1 MTCAVATHAV
11 STNQIA
17 ELPADM
23 ESPRNAVA
31 HAFVATEQNASEA
44 TDVQLSPRSVDTSP
58 LDDISISDN
67 ANTSEPSPMR
77 WWDRASAALFNER
90 GMATLEYAL
99 VCVAAAAFAGLL
111 YVIVSGGEVENA
123 LKGIIEDALNSK
135 KK

>member
-1 MTCAVATHAV
+1 MTCAVFTNAV
-11 STNQIA
+11 TTNQIA
-17 ELPADM
+17 ESLSHT
-23 ESPRNAVA
+23 ESPHNAEA
-31 HAFVATEQNASEA
+31 HALVSAEAHSSEA
-44 TDVQLSPRSVDTSP
+44 IDVQLSSQCVDTSP
-58 LDDISISDN
+58 SDDVSFSDN
-67 ANTSEPSPMR
+67 ANASGPSPMR
-77 WWDRASAALFNER
+77 WCDRASAALFNER

>member
-1 MTCAVATHAV
+1 MTCAVTTHAV

-17 ELPADM
+17 ELPADT
-23 ESPRNAVA
+23 ESPHAEQHTPEANAL
-31 HAFVATEQNASEA
+31 
-44 TDVQLSPRSVDTSP
+44 QLSSRSVDSP
-58 LDDISISDN
+58 SDDISISDI
-67 ANTSEPSPMR
+67 ADEPESSPMR
-77 WWDRASAALFNER
+77 WWDRAHAALFNER

>member
-1 MTCAVATHAV
+1 MTCAVTINAV

-17 ELPADM
+17 ELSADTD
-23 ESPRNAVA
+23 SPFNAEE
-31 HAFVATEQNASEA
+31 HAFVAPEAHPTEAAE
-44 TDVQLSPRSVDTSP
+44 VQLSSRSVDSP
-58 LDDISISDN
+58 SDDISISDV
-67 ANTSEPSPMR
+67 ADEFEPSPMR
-77 WWDRASAALFNER
+77 WWDRANAALFNER

-111 YVIVSGGEVENA
+111 YIIVSGGEVENA

>member
-1 MTCAVATHAV
+1 MTCAVPTHAV
-11 STNQIA
+11 PTNLIA
-17 ELPADM
+17 EQHT
-23 ESPRNAVA
+23 S
-31 HAFVATEQNASEA
+31 
-44 TDVQLSPRSVDTSP
+44 TDTDAQLSSRSVDTSP
-58 LDDISISDN
+58 ADDISISDSE
-67 ANTSEPSPMR
+67 NTSDSSPMR
-77 WWDRASAALFNER
+77 WWDRARAALFNER

>member
-1 MTCAVATHAV
+1 MTCAVPTHAV
-11 STNQIA
+11 PTNPIA
-17 ELPADM
+17 EQHT
-23 ESPRNAVA
+23 S
-31 HAFVATEQNASEA
+31 
-44 TDVQLSPRSVDTSP
+44 TDTDAQLSSRSVDTSP
-58 LDDISISDN
+58 ADDISISDN
-67 ANTSEPSPMR
+67 KNTSEPSPMR
-77 WWDRASAALFNER
+77 WWDRARAALFNER

>member
-1 MTCAVATHAV
+1 MTCAVPTHAV

-17 ELPADM
+17 EQ
-23 ESPRNAVA
+23 
-31 HAFVATEQNASEA
+31 HTSEA
-44 TDVQLSPRSVDTSP
+44 TDVQLSSRSVDSP
-58 LDDISISDN
+58 SDDISISDN
-67 ANTSEPSPMR
+67 KNTSEPSPMR
-77 WWDRASAALFNER
+77 WWDRARAALFNER

-111 YVIVSGGEVENA
+111 YVVVSGGEVEKA